1 MNNQEIK
8 KNIAKMI
15 IKAMEENGSDFMKS
29 WVQSGMPK
37 NIRGS
42 YYSGIN
48 VFNLWAAKAEYGYGS
63 NTWATFNQI
72 RKAGGKV
79 TKGEHGHFVQ
89 GWFSYEKETILKN
102 GDIKTDDALAMKF
115 YKVFNLDQTDLTEKK
130 LNLPDQAVSLI
141 AVDDYIANTKADIRY
156 DYLFSGNPESCYYS
170 PDLDFIG
177 MVSKNKFM
185 ESDQA
190 TATENYYSVLLHELT
205 HWTGH
210 KKRLD
215 RFSNEGDDRSRLP
228 YMRTLSSAYAFE
240 ELIAEIGSA
249 IQCCILGLSSG
260 IKPSSAKY
268 LNTWIKEIKK
278 DESTIFHAC
287 AKANQAVRFIEK
299 LQKVEDKKVA

>member
-1 MNNQEIK
+1 
-8 KNIAKMI
+8 
-15 IKAMEENGSDFMKS
+15 
-29 WVQSGMPK
+29 
-37 NIRGS
+37 
-42 YYSGIN
+42 
-48 VFNLWAAKAEYGYGS
+48 
-63 NTWATFNQI
+63 
-72 RKAGGKV
+72 
-79 TKGEHGHFVQ
+79 
-89 GWFSYEKETILKN
+89 
-102 GDIKTDDALAMKF
+102 
-115 YKVFNLDQTDLTEKK
+115 
-130 LNLPDQAVSLI
+130 
-141 AVDDYIANTKADIRY
+141 
-156 DYLFSGNPESCYYS
+156 
-170 PDLDFIG
+170 

-228 YMRTLSSAYAFE
+228 YMRTLSSAYALE